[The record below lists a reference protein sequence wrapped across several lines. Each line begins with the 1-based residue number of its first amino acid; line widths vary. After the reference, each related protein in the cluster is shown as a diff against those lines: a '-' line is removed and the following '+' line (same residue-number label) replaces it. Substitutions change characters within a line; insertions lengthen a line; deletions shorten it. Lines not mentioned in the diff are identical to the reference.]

1 MLLCTPHLALDFSQ
15 NAFKFASYI
24 LFLVVLAFFPAAC
37 NRTPAH
43 EPDTVVMALDE
54 SPRNLD
60 PRVGTD
66 ASSERL
72 IQLIFSSLVK
82 RSERY
87 DIEPDLALSWEIP
100 DPRTYIFHLRTDAKF
115 HDGRPVTSRDV
126 LFTFRSV
133 LSGAIQTPKAGT
145 YRLVES
151 IEAPDDRTVIFTLK
165 EPFAPFL
172 WNLTRGAIGIV
183 PDGSPADFAKNP
195 VGSGA
200 FKFIRYDPD
209 SEVVLERNDSYYG
222 KKPIVSR
229 FQFKII
235 PETIVRAL
243 ELRKGSVDI
252 ALSVLTPDMV
262 EALRGNKDLDV
273 LQAPGTNYQYVAF
286 NLKDPL
292 FSDVRVRKAIAYS
305 IDRDKIIKHLW
316 RGQAEAAT
324 GVIPPNNWSYAEDV
338 ETYPYNPQLARE
350 LLREAGQEHLSFT
363 YRTATDDTGRL
374 LASVLQQ
381 QLRDVGIQMDIRSN
395 EFATFYSDVVKGNFQ
410 MYSLRWIG
418 GNNDPDI
425 LNLVFH
431 SMMFPPNGANRGRY
445 ANAEVDRLIDL
456 ARREVDTEK
465 RKAAYQEIQRI
476 VAKDLPYVSLF
487 YVDNVAV
494 YNKRID
500 GMKLFPAGEYE
511 FLADVSIRN

>member
-1 MLLCTPHLALDFSQ
+1 MFQEIALCPQFIVIAIFLLSLTSACTRATAHPEDTVIVALD
-15 NAFKFASYI
+15 
-24 LFLVVLAFFPAAC
+24 
-37 NRTPAH
+37 
-43 EPDTVVMALDE
+43 D
-54 SPRNLD
+54 SPGNLD
-60 PRVGTD
+60 PRIGTD
-66 ASSERL
+66 AFSERL
-72 IQLIFSSLVK
+72 DQLLFCSLVK
-82 RSERY
+82 RSPTY

-100 DPRTYIFHLRTDAKF
+100 NPTTYIFHLRTDARF
-115 HDGRPVTSRDV
+115 HDGRPLTARDV

-133 LSGAIQTPKAGT
+133 LSGVLKTPKAGT

-151 IEAPDDRTVIFTLK
+151 VEAPDDRTVVFKLK

-183 PDGSPADFAKNP
+183 PDGSPADFAQHP

-200 FKFIRYDPD
+200 FKFVRFVPD
-209 SEVVLERNDSYYG
+209 SEVVLARNDDYFG
-222 KKPIVSR
+222 KKPVVSEVR
-229 FQFKII
+229 FKII
-235 PETIVRAL
+235 PEAIVRAL

-262 EALRGNKDLDV
+262 EALRGNRELEV
-273 LQAPGTNYQYVAF
+273 IEAPGTNYQYVAF

-292 FSDVRVRKAIAYS
+292 FSDVRVRKAIAFA
-305 IDRDKIIKHLW
+305 IDRESIVKYLW
-316 RGQAEAAT
+316 RGQAKLAT
-324 GVIPPNNWSYAEDV
+324 GVIPPNNWTYASDV
-338 ETYPYNPQLARE
+338 ETYPYNPQKARE
-350 LLREAGQEHLSFT
+350 LLKASGHEHLSFT

-374 LASVLQQ
+374 LAAVLQQ

-395 EFATFYSDVVKGNFQ
+395 EFATFYSDVINGNFQ

-425 LNLVFH
+425 LNFVFH

-445 ANAEVDRLIDL
+445 ANAAVDRLIDF

-465 RKAAYQEIQRI
+465 RRQAYQEIQRI
-476 VAKDLPYVSLF
+476 VAEELPYVSLF

-494 YNKRID
+494 YNKRIG
-500 GMKLFPAGEYE
+500 GMRLYPAGEYE
-511 FLADVSIRN
+511 FLTDVTIRN

>member
-1 MLLCTPHLALDFSQ
+1 MCCLH
-15 NAFKFASYI
+15 FAVSSVARSR
-24 LFLVVLAFFPAAC
+24 LRKPAPTVSS
-37 NRTPAH
+37 NPLKRPTT
-43 EPDTVVMALDE
+43 DTVV
-54 SPRNLD
+54 
-60 PRVGTD
+60 
-66 ASSERL
+66 
-72 IQLIFSSLVK
+72 FK
-82 RSERY
+82 
-87 DIEPDLALSWEIP
+87 
-100 DPRTYIFHLRTDAKF
+100 
-115 HDGRPVTSRDV
+115 
-126 LFTFRSV
+126 
-133 LSGAIQTPKAGT
+133 
-145 YRLVES
+145 
-151 IEAPDDRTVIFTLK
+151 LK

-209 SEVVLERNDSYYG
+209 SEVVLERNDGYYG

-235 PETIVRAL
+235 PEAIVRAL

-262 EALRGNKDLDV
+262 EALRGNKDLAV

-292 FSDVRVRKAIAYS
+292 FSDVRVRKAIAYA
-305 IDRDKIIKHLW
+305 IDRDKIIRYLW
-316 RGQAEAAT
+316 RGQAKPAT
-324 GVIPPNNWSYAEDV
+324 GVIPPSNWSYAEDV
-338 ETYPYNPQLARE
+338 ETYPYNPQRARE
-350 LLREAGQEHLSFT
+350 LLREAGHENLSFT

-374 LASVLQQ
+374 MAAVLQQ
-381 QLRDVGIQMDIRSN
+381 QLREVGIQMDIRSN

-425 LNLVFH
+425 LNFVFH

-465 RKAAYQEIQRI
+465 RKAAYQSIQRI
-476 VAKDLPYVSLF
+476 VAEDLPYVSLF

-494 YNKRID
+494 YNKRSWWNETVSRRRIRIPC
-500 GMKLFPAGEYE
+500 GRFNPQLGQGSSS
-511 FLADVSIRN
+511 FLKFTR